1 MVAHLQALAKGKL
14 MDFDGFFTE
23 DTLKWLSLVILVI
36 QNASTILLLRYVRTA
51 SGDLFFSTTAIVCQ
65 ELIKMVV
72 SVVLLYMETFSF
84 RELASTVNQQILNN
98 RMDSIKTGIPALL
111 YTLQTNLV
119 YLAISNLN
127 AAVFQVTF
135 QIKILT
141 TAIFMV
147 FLLKKSL
154 RGLQWF
160 SLVLLCIGISIIQ
173 VQNVNVSKSSS
184 ADDHKNAF
192 FGLVCVILACVLSGL
207 AGVYFE
213 KILKNSKVSIWV
225 RNIQLGCLGTFFALL
240 TAYASDGDAIQEKG
254 FFFGYNN
261 LVWLNIFVQ
270 SAGGLIVAVVI
281 KYADNIL
288 KGFATSIAIVVSCL
302 ASVYL
307 FDTIIDYVFAFGT
320 FLVVLSVVLY
330 SYTPATQLPLLPTSL
345 SSSNSA
351 ASSPLLTS
359 SDSSRS
365 SSPKSR
371 EIVVFAKVLPVV

>member
-1 MVAHLQALAKGKL
+1 M
-14 MDFDGFFTE
+14 
-23 DTLKWLSLVILVI
+23 
-36 QNASTILLLRYVRTA
+36 
-51 SGDLFFSTTAIVCQ
+51 
-65 ELIKMVV
+65 
-72 SVVLLYMETFSF
+72 
-84 RELASTVNQQILNN
+84 
-98 RMDSIKTGIPALL
+98 
-111 YTLQTNLV
+111 
-119 YLAISNLN
+119 
-127 AAVFQVTF
+127 
-135 QIKILT
+135 
-141 TAIFMV
+141 
-147 FLLKKSL
+147 
-154 RGLQWF
+154 
-160 SLVLLCIGISIIQ
+160 
-173 VQNVNVSKSSS
+173 
-184 ADDHKNAF
+184 
-192 FGLVCVILACVLSGL
+192 
-207 AGVYFE
+207 
-213 KILKNSKVSIWV
+213 
-225 RNIQLGCLGTFFALL
+225 